1 MLPKQTMQPGH
12 HHHPGWND
20 LFQPIELPPEDQPIH
35 APIRDDNHLGPTE
48 DLDREPDGVP
58 HAVVGLTALFAVMLA
73 TLLCV
78 ICFVGSTPGRIGAT
92 LLLVFA
98 VPVLFGRLKRKAD
111 RERDPVHPSR

>member
-1 MLPKQTMQPGH
+1 MLSSILMQH
-12 HHHPGWND
+12 WEEM
-20 LFQPIELPPEDQPIH
+20 FQPIDPPPPDLPVY
-35 APIRDDNHLGPTE
+35 APIRDDSHIGATE

-78 ICFVGSTPGRIGAT
+78 IFFVGSVPGRVGAI